1 MIRAAII
8 GRAGMREAT
17 GRIRNSHGSR
27 SGVATMTHHVNGGP
41 AGRHDTDRTGRDDES
56 QPNAAHRREEDIIAR
71 SLRTLYDDVT
81 AEPMPERF
89 RTLLKT
95 LAEQEERGDGS
106 GSGA

>member
-1 MIRAAII
+1 MIRAAIP
-8 GRAGMREAT
+8 GRAGVRKAT

-27 SGVATMTHHVNGGP
+27 GGVATMTHHVNGGP
-41 AGRHDTDRTGRDDES
+41 GGRHDTDRTGREDES
-56 QPNAAHRREEDIIAR
+56 PLDAAHRSEEDIIAR

-95 LAEQEERGDGS
+95 LAQQEERGDGS